1 MELDNLALESVMDAR
16 RKAVQ
21 TSIRQISTEE
31 LNSLVTEILF
41 EDPAHPWCEI
51 FRQFI
56 KDNASAGFYQA
67 STTEHIQLV
76 YCRARELGIWFI
88 PGAGVGLLGTR
99 ELNAMKEIVDC
110 PTKLPNWLRRRHET
124 EFKARWCAGRLR
136 KE

>member
-56 KDNASAGFYQA
+56 KDNASAVFYQA
-67 STTEHIQLV
+67 FDHGTHTARLLSSEGVRHLTV
-76 YCRARELGIWFI
+76 PGVVPRAAEAVDVVWINAQAAAKVKQP
-88 PGAGVGLLGTR
+88 PGDHL
-99 ELNAMKEIVDC
+99 
-110 PTKLPNWLRRRHET
+110 
-124 EFKARWCAGRLR
+124 
-136 KE
+136 

>member
-56 KDNASAGFYQA
+56 RDNASAVFYQA
-67 STTEHIQLV
+67 STTELSGV
-76 YCRARELGIWFI
+76 PYDMTVLGYND
-88 PGAGVGLLGTR
+88 VGLSKSITR
-99 ELNAMKEIVDC
+99 MQ
-110 PTKLPNWLRRRHET
+110 
-124 EFKARWCAGRLR
+124 RLSGALT
-136 KE
+136 

>member
-21 TSIRQISTEE
+21 TSILQISTEE

-56 KDNASAGFYQA
+56 KDNASLC
-67 STTEHIQLV
+67 STKHRPRNT
-76 YCRARELGIWFI
+76 YSSFI
-88 PGAGVGLLGTR
+88 VERGS
-99 ELNAMKEIVDC
+99 
-110 PTKLPNWLRRRHET
+110 
-124 EFKARWCAGRLR
+124 
-136 KE
+136 

>member
-56 KDNASAGFYQA
+56 KDNRKCCVLPSIRPRNTY
-67 STTEHIQLV
+67 SS
-76 YCRARELGIWFI
+76 FI
-88 PGAGVGLLGTR
+88 VERGS
-99 ELNAMKEIVDC
+99 
-110 PTKLPNWLRRRHET
+110 
-124 EFKARWCAGRLR
+124 
-136 KE
+136 

>member
-56 KDNASAGFYQA
+56 KDIITQVLC
-67 STTEHIQLV
+67 STKHRPRNT
-76 YCRARELGIWFI
+76 YSSFI
-88 PGAGVGLLGTR
+88 VERGS
-99 ELNAMKEIVDC
+99 
-110 PTKLPNWLRRRHET
+110 
-124 EFKARWCAGRLR
+124 
-136 KE
+136 

>member
-56 KDNASAGFYQA
+56 KDNASAVFYQA

-76 YCRARELGIWFI
+76 YCRARELGIWFV
-88 PGAGVGLLGTR
+88 PGAGLGLLGTPGTER
-99 ELNAMKEIVDC
+99 DEGDRR
-110 PTKLPNWLRRRHET
+110 LPDAFSKSEWT
-124 EFKARWCAGRLR
+124 SID
-136 KE
+136 

>member
-41 EDPAHPWCEI
+41 EDPVHPWCDI
-51 FRQFI
+51 LRQFI
-56 KDNASAGFYQA
+56 KDTQVLCSTKH

-76 YCRARELGIWFI
+76 YCRARELGF
-88 PGAGVGLLGTR
+88 GLSQ
-99 ELNAMKEIVDC
+99 EQA
-110 PTKLPNWLRRRHET
+110 
-124 EFKARWCAGRLR
+124 
-136 KE
+136 

>member
-1 MELDNLALESVMDAR
+1 MQLDNLALESVMDAR

-31 LNSLVTEILF
+31 LNSLVTESSSRTRHTHGARF
-41 EDPAHPWCEI
+41 S
-51 FRQFI
+51 
-56 KDNASAGFYQA
+56 ASSLKITLVLCSTKH

-110 PTKLPNWLRRRHET
+110 PAKLPNWFNALGE
-124 EFKARWCAGRLR
+124 
-136 KE
+136 

>member
-56 KDNASAGFYQA
+56 KDNASAVFYQA

-110 PTKLPNWLRRRHET
+110 PTKLPN
-124 EFKARWCAGRLR
+124 
-136 KE
+136 

>member
-1 MELDNLALESVMDAR
+1 MDAR

-21 TSIRQISTEE
+21 IHRQISTEE

-51 FRQFI
+51 S
-56 KDNASAGFYQA
+56 ASSLKITQVLCSTKH

-76 YCRARELGIWFI
+76 YCRARKLGIWFI
-88 PGAGVGLLGTR
+88 TGAGVGLLGTR

-110 PTKLPNWLRRRHET
+110 PTKLPNWFNALGE
-124 EFKARWCAGRLR
+124 
-136 KE
+136 